1 MPIGFSASFWGPC
14 SLRALAGIIRE
25 LVREAWS
32 MRAGHGLSVMKRTVE
47 SLTIW
52 TSLMGFQ

>member
-1 MPIGFSASFWGPC
+1 MGFSASFWGPC
-14 SLRALAGIIRE
+14 SLRALAGIMRA
-25 LVREAWS
+25 LVSEAWS
-32 MRAGHGLSVMKRTVE
+32 MRAGHGLSVMKRTVR